1 MNAILETLVAIGIF
15 LGGLVSRL
23 GIVLAVMIALLLPV
37 LVFVGAARGL
47 RMVRLWSQGYRA
59 AGLLRFRS
67 GLFYS
72 PGHTWVRPEGN
83 RLRVGVDDLA
93 QRLFPWAVA
102 VELPPPGRKV
112 REGEPVAVVSAGGR
126 EARVASPVSGTVV
139 AVNPAVVQEPTLLKS
154 DSYGRG
160 WLFSVE
166 PDDRGWRS
174 LPVGEAARGWLR
186 SEGQRLTRFYEQ
198 QLGILAT
205 DGGELLG
212 PPPSLLAEAQ
222 WKALAKAFLGT

>member
-15 LGGLVSRL
+15 LGGLLSRL
-23 GIVLAVMIALLLPV
+23 GVVLAVMLALLLPV
-37 LVFVGAARGL
+37 LAVVGAARAL
-47 RMVRLWSQGYRA
+47 RAVRLWSQGYLT
-59 AGLLRFRS
+59 AGALRFRS
-67 GLFYS
+67 GLSYA

-83 RLRVGVDDLA
+83 RLRVGIDDLA

-126 EARVASPVSGTVV
+126 EARVAAPVSGTVV
-139 AVNPAVVQEPTLLKS
+139 TVNAAVVREPTLLKS

-166 PDDRGWRS
+166 PDDRTWRS
-174 LPVGEAARGWLR
+174 LPTGEAARGWLR
-186 SEGQRLTRFYEQ
+186 SEGQRLTSFYEQ
-198 QLGILAT
+198 QLGIAAT

-212 PPPSLLAEAQ
+212 PPPALLGETQ
-222 WKALAKAFLGT
+222 WKALTRAFLST